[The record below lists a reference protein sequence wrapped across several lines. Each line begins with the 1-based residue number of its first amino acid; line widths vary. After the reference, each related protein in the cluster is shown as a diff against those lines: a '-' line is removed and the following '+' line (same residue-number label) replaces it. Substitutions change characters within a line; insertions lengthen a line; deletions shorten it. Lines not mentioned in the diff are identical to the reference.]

1 MNENSSRSHI
11 IFSIYISNTTNKK
24 IEKNSVFHLIDLAG
38 SERQKFSNTKG
49 EQIKE
54 AGKINKSLM
63 NLSFIIQQL
72 SDKIPIKKISF
83 RDSKL
88 TYLLKDSLKGKIC
101 IIINISPNYENYNET
116 LSSLNFSQKAKKI
129 KTKAILNEKNLDEK
143 VDLEEIFKLHEKIEI
158 LNKEKIMLL
167 NVLEKKNKNF
177 NENFFNE
184 KFEKNCEFFEKEI
197 EFIENENKNK

>member
-1 MNENSSRSHI
+1 
-11 IFSIYISNTTNKK
+11 
-24 IEKNSVFHLIDLAG
+24 
-38 SERQKFSNTKG
+38 
-49 EQIKE
+49 
-54 AGKINKSLM
+54 M

-88 TYLLKDSLKGKIC
+88 TYLLKDSLKGNAKIC

-167 NVLEKKNKNF
+167 NVLEKKK
-177 NENFFNE
+177 
-184 KFEKNCEFFEKEI
+184 
-197 EFIENENKNK
+197 